1 MSLSLSLQNA
11 LQAMQAAQA
20 AVQVSANNVANVNS
34 EGFTRKTV
42 TTQNQAVGGVGTG
55 VRLSTI
61 SRVVDENL
69 ARQVREQI
77 SRTGTLEL
85 RQSYLDRTQDMFGTL
100 DSDASIANAIGKLAT
115 AVEALAATPESVA
128 GRTDVVS
135 QANDLAGQ
143 LRFLTAQL
151 QTMRREADQQ
161 VADDVGRANALL
173 ERIAGFNGQISSAR
187 ALGNSSAE
195 IEDYRDTALA
205 ELAGIMDIQT
215 FARTDGQV
223 AVMTRTGRPLVD
235 ATWVA
240 LTHSAAGTV
249 GAGVAWPQQID
260 GIGYGAAGTDITTE
274 ITGGSIAALVQLR
287 DRDLADLQSQLDVLA
302 TALSDTVNAVHNS
315 GTSWPPPTSLTGTR
329 AFAAANAPAMSGD
342 FRVTVTDANGTVV
355 ETLDIDTALLGDIG
369 DLVAAMD
376 GMANADAALNA
387 KGQLRLAATGGNR
400 ISIAGLDSAVTVG
413 NRTVGLAQFLGLNDL
428 FTADADYAR
437 YTSQRI
443 ADATA
448 PLGLAGTLTVAH
460 AGGATA
466 IAYAAGDSLDDI
478 AATITAAL
486 AAENIAATVAP
497 AGAGSRLSI
506 VDDDGDN
513 LFISDSGALATT
525 LALGAGQPG
534 TAGRLAVRADIL
546 ADPVRLATV
555 QSSADPA
562 LGVGDIAFSAGDTR
576 TLDALSAAFSAT
588 QSMPAGGGLP
598 SGLMRLGDYA
608 AAIVGH
614 GANLTATA
622 QRETNVATS
631 YRAALEARHA
641 SVSQV
646 NIDEEMANLMIL
658 QNAYQAAARVTQT
671 VSDMMD
677 ALMSIAR

>member
-20 AVQVSANNVANVNS
+20 AVQVSSNNIANVNS
-34 EGFTRKTV
+34 DGYSRKTV
-42 TTQNQAVGGVGTG
+42 TTQSLAVGGVGTG

-69 ARQVREQI
+69 ARQVREQV
-77 SRTGTLEL
+77 SRTGALEL
-85 RQSYLDRTQDMFGTL
+85 RQSYLDRTQDIFGTL
-100 DSDASIANAIGKLAT
+100 DSNATIANSIGSLAAAI
-115 AVEALAATPESVA
+115 EQLAATPESVA
-128 GRTDVVS
+128 GRTSVVS
-135 QANDLAGQ
+135 KASELTGQ
-143 LRFLTAQL
+143 LQFLTAQL

-161 VADDVGRANALL
+161 IAADIGRANSLM
-173 ERIAGFNGQISSAR
+173 ERIARYNAEISNAR

-195 IEDYRDTALA
+195 IEDYRDQALT

-215 FARTDGQV
+215 FARNDGQV

-240 LTHSAAGTV
+240 LSHDGAGTV
-249 GAGVAWPQQID
+249 SAGMTWPQQID
-260 GIGYGAAGTDITTE
+260 GIGYGAAGTDITAE
-274 ITGGSIAALVQLR
+274 ITGGSVAALIQVR
-287 DRDLADLQSQLDVLA
+287 DRDLADLQAQLDVLA
-302 TALSDTVNAVHNS
+302 TAIDDTINAVHNA
-315 GTSWPPPTSLTGTR
+315 GTSWPPPVALIGTR
-329 AFAAANAPAMSGD
+329 SFAAGDAPAMSGD
-342 FRVTVTDANGTVV
+342 FRVTITDTDGVVV
-355 ETLDIDTALLGDIG
+355 ETLDIDTALLADIG
-369 DLVAAMD
+369 DLVAAID
-376 GMANADAALNA
+376 AMANAGAALTA
-387 KGQLRLAATGGNR
+387 KGQLRIAATGGNR
-400 ISIAGLDSAVTVG
+400 ISVAGLDSAVAVG
-413 NRTVGLAQFLGLNDL
+413 SKTVGLAQFLGLNDL
-428 FTADADYAR
+428 FTADTNYAQ
-437 YTSQRI
+437 YTSQRV
-443 ADATA
+443 ADPAA

-460 AGGATA
+460 AGGTTA

-478 AATITAAL
+478 AASLTAAL
-486 AAENIAATVAP
+486 AAENITATVAT

-506 VDDDGDN
+506 IDDDGDN
-513 LFISDSGALATT
+513 LFISDSGALATS
-525 LALGAGQPG
+525 LALVAGQPG
-534 TAGRLAVRADIL
+534 TAGRLAVRSDIL
-546 ADPVRLATV
+546 ADPVRLATA

-562 LGVGDIAFSAGDTR
+562 LAVGDVALSAGDTR

-608 AAIVGH
+608 ASIVGQE
-614 GANLTATA
+614 ANLSATA
-622 QRETNVATS
+622 RREADVAAS

-677 ALMSIAR
+677 ALLSIAN